1 MIPKVVRKL
10 NQFIGQEL
18 GFNKFGAPLYEWR
31 FSEEVFHTYLA
42 SCPDDN
48 GELQLDINDKH
59 PSGLFVC
66 EWQVKTRKL
75 CPSLHEQWVMVKWV
89 DAGDLDLWK
98 RQFGDKLPWP
108 PRGYLT
114 ATNASL
120 AHGDFPDMAASLDFI
135 GKMRAE
141 RKRKRA
147 DYENEST
154 DALDR
159 EEAQQHERL
168 KDMIGEE
175 FTAFGNPKPGSRGGG
190 ISLPLVRPHN

>member
-1 MIPKVVRKL
+1 MIPKEVRRL
-10 NQFIGQEL
+10 NAFMGQEL
-18 GFNKFGAPLYEWR
+18 GSNRLGGPVYSWAY
-31 FSEEVFHTYLA
+31 SEDTFHNFLSET
-42 SCPDDN
+42 
-48 GELQLDINDKH
+48 ELDINDSRA
-59 PSGLFVC
+59 SGLLVC

-75 CPSLHEQWVMVKWV
+75 CPELHDQWVVVKWS
-89 DAGDLDLWK
+89 DAGAESDWR

-108 PRGYLT
+108 SRGYF
-114 ATNASL
+114 APTNAHL
-120 AHGDFPDMAASLDFI
+120 LPGVLPDMAATLEFI

-141 RKRKRA
+141 RKRKFA
-147 DYENEST
+147 EYVNEST

-159 EEAQQHERL
+159 EESQQHERL